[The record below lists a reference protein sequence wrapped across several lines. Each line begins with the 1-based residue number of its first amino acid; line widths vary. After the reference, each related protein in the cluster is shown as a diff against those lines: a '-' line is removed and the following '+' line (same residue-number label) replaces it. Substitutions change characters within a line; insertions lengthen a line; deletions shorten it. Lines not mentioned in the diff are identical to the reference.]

1 MVGAAG
7 IVASTLNN
15 RHARRESRS
24 SQHGE
29 DPPNNASGGGILH
42 QQYQLCVGR
51 VGSRATISEGVTS
64 RTVPGPPLSASILS
78 GSRDI
83 GCPLNGTGAGGGGLL
98 HSSSQQQC
106 HTRPG
111 TALSSSNIN
120 RSTNIT
126 SPGGGE
132 PEIIPEKLSLKE
144 QVKFYVSLTLGIV
157 ASVCVFALLF
167 LIPLVVEPSISTLL
181 ADFDP
186 EAATCV
192 TIDYTYATGL
202 SKCGRWSSCREG
214 CTSTPSQCHQIYV
227 SYRRAGSKPGYP
239 KIENFTMVDPSDWL
253 VRKAYYKLI
262 SQFLILKR

>member
-24 SQHGE
+24 SQHGDE
-29 DPPNNASGGGILH
+29 PPNINQH
-42 QQYQLCVGR
+42 QLCVGR
-51 VGSRATISEGVTS
+51 VGSRATISEGIAS
-64 RTVPGPPLSASILS
+64 RTVPGPPLSASLLS

-83 GCPLNGTGAGGGGLL
+83 GGLL
-98 HSSSQQQC
+98 NNSTCHS
-106 HTRPG
+106 RPA
-111 TALSSSNIN
+111 TALSSNNLN
-120 RSTNIT
+120 RSCNIT
-126 SPGGGE
+126 GSPGGGGGTPLD

-186 EAATCV
+186 EAAICV
-192 TIDYTYATGL
+192 TIDYTLATGM

-227 SYRRAGSKPGYP
+227 SYRKAGSKPGFP
-239 KIENFTMVDPSDWL
+239 RIENFTMVDPSDWL
-253 VRKAYYKLI
+253 VSDYTPHPSYRSVSI
-262 SQFLILKR
+262 SWLLKNYTNSCD

>member
-24 SQHGE
+24 SQHGDE
-29 DPPNNASGGGILH
+29 PPNISSSQH
-42 QQYQLCVGR
+42 QQHQLCVGR
-51 VGSRATISEGVTS
+51 VGSRATISEGIAS
-64 RTVPGPPLSASILS
+64 RTVPGPPLSASLLS

-83 GCPLNGTGAGGGGLL
+83 GGGLLNSSTCHSRPATALSTTNLNRSSNITGSPAGGGG
-98 HSSSQQQC
+98 
-106 HTRPG
+106 
-111 TALSSSNIN
+111 
-120 RSTNIT
+120 
-126 SPGGGE
+126 GGIPLD
-132 PEIIPEKLSLKE
+132 PEIIPEKLSLRE
-144 QVKFYVSLTLGIV
+144 QVKFYVSLLLGVV
-157 ASVCVFALLF
+157 ASICVFALLF

-186 EAATCV
+186 EAAICV

-227 SYRRAGSKPGYP
+227 SYRKASTKLGFPR
-239 KIENFTMVDPSDWL
+239 IENFTMVDPSEWL
-253 VRKAYYKLI
+253 VSI
-262 SQFLILKR
+262 